1 MYVLCTQFPNTVPSS
16 AQDWSCKWSFVFL
29 LSLPVCL
36 PTTADIIGPWICS
49 AISREHKLWKWYFC
63 FWFFT
68 FWRCRET
75 SRSARNSVYKRDH
88 NLIKNRQLKVS
99 LQYIVYRSLRHNSI
113 MIYIDDK
120 TSKRQIL
127 WSFLFN
133 IKLHVIPQ
141 TTNSLF
147 LSCY

>member
-36 PTTADIIGPWICS
+36 PTTVDIIGPWICY
-49 AISREHKLWKWYFC
+49 AISREHKLWKRYFC

-99 LQYIVYRSLRHNSI
+99 LQYIVYLVCVI
-113 MIYIDDK
+113 TVLWFILMIKQANDRYCEVFYLI
-120 TSKRQIL
+120 
-127 WSFLFN
+127 
-133 IKLHVIPQ
+133 
-141 TTNSLF
+141 
-147 LSCY
+147 